1 MRNMP
6 HPQILSCGHW
16 PIPPHKIYSTGQ
28 CAESNFFCNSIK
40 GRHLRRKLPQHVCCM
55 KFMRLMLR
63 GLRINICISNPMLWQ
78 HRHLNL
84 WSPDGRAAVVSRR
97 HRLAQGE
104 EEEGERL
111 HRPQVCLEGT
121 VGGHH
126 ISWHLPLR
134 LWPWLMCFFS
144 VMKRWRMTRS
154 VWTELWGT
162 TWGWEFKKIH
172 KNFNWTSIEGK
183 ARGHCG
189 DPELPRREVWQ
200 EGPCLAHWRQCGGS
214 HRWNY
219 SPWEISGS

>member
-1 MRNMP
+1 
-6 HPQILSCGHW
+6 
-16 PIPPHKIYSTGQ
+16 
-28 CAESNFFCNSIK
+28 
-40 GRHLRRKLPQHVCCM
+40 
-55 KFMRLMLR
+55 MLR

-84 WSPDGRAAVVSRR
+84 WSPDGRAAVVPRR

-111 HRPQVCLEGT
+111 HCPQVGLEGT

-126 ISWHLPLR
+126 MSWHLPLR

-162 TWGWEFKKIH
+162 TWGWVLKKST
-172 KNFNWTSIEGK
+172 KNFNWTSIKGE

-189 DPELPRREVWQ
+189 NPELPRREVWQ
-200 EGPCLAHWRQCGGS
+200 EGPCLAHRRQCGGS

-219 SPWEISGS
+219 SPWEISGSLNFNVSRELVWGVLEALLPWGVQADPQGGQLHHQRRDEGCGVQGEALLDGNHINYYW